1 MSPADD
7 EPAVAEDPTVRP
19 GLGGDPV
26 PEGDAWVKGEAGV
39 LPRGLAAAARARLDR
54 QRERLAAAR
63 DGGPRRPERSA
74 GDRPKAAPAAP
85 ERPPRPG
92 ATPVGR
98 FAPEGSGLPEQGAGP
113 GRPAGRPGPA
123 GSADRRTDGA
133 SSLAASS
140 SAGAPAR
147 SQDAAGPR
155 PGRPAVRSQ
164 ADPEPPTTHDDLL
177 GLATTVVTA
186 GIAAPV
192 QGEPFLRGP
201 VFAGPYHAA
210 GEVGEAPH
218 VYGRMSNPGF
228 ERYEQA
234 LAALDG
240 GRSVV
245 FASGMAAA
253 TAVLQGTL
261 GPGDLLVVPN
271 DGYPGVLQYA
281 REHLATRGVG
291 VRTVPTTDEAIRRAA
306 KGAALV
312 WIETPAN
319 PGLQT
324 IELGPTIA
332 ACHEAG
338 ARVVVDNTLAT
349 PLRQRPLDLGAD
361 LVVSS
366 DSKHLTGHSDLI
378 LGHVSGTDP
387 DLVEQLRRW
396 RTLAGAVPGPFE
408 IWLAHRS
415 LGTLDVRL
423 RRQEAV
429 AVAVHGALAARDDL
443 EDVRYPGFS
452 SVVGF
457 DLGGMGRAKA
467 FLAGL
472 RLVAEATSFGG
483 MHSTA
488 ERRDRFGDGQV
499 GPGYIR
505 FSAGLETPADVVAD
519 LRCALDDAGPT

>member
-1 MSPADD
+1 
-7 EPAVAEDPTVRP
+7 
-19 GLGGDPV
+19 
-26 PEGDAWVKGEAGV
+26 DA
-39 LPRGLAAAARARLDR
+39 P
-54 QRERLAAAR
+54 
-63 DGGPRRPERSA
+63 
-74 GDRPKAAPAAP
+74 
-85 ERPPRPG
+85 
-92 ATPVGR
+92 
-98 FAPEGSGLPEQGAGP
+98 
-113 GRPAGRPGPA
+113 
-123 GSADRRTDGA
+123 
-133 SSLAASS
+133 
-140 SAGAPAR
+140 APAR
-147 SQDAAGPR
+147 P
-155 PGRPAVRSQ
+155 PASPVRAQ
-164 ADPEPPTTHDDLL
+164 ADPEPQASHDDGL
-177 GLATTVVTA
+177 GLATRVVTA

-210 GEVGEAPH
+210 GEAGDAPH

-234 LAALDG
+234 LEALDG

-245 FASGMAAA
+245 FSSGMAAA
-253 TAVLQGTL
+253 TAVLQALL
-261 GPGDLLVVPN
+261 GSGDLLVAPH
-271 DGYPGVLQYA
+271 DGYPGVLQFA

-291 VRTVPTTDEAIRRAA
+291 VRTVPTADEAIVRAA

-324 IELGPTIA
+324 LDLAATIA
-332 ACHEAG
+332 ACRDAG
-338 ARVVVDNTLAT
+338 AKVVVDNTLAT

-387 DLVEQLRRW
+387 DLVERLRRW

-429 AVAVHGALAARDDL
+429 AVAVHGALSAREDL
-443 EDVRYPGFS
+443 DDVRYPGFS

-457 DLGGMGRAKA
+457 DLGSMGRARA
-467 FLAGL
+467 FLAAL
-472 RLVAEATSFGG
+472 ELVSEATSFGG
-483 MHSTA
+483 LHSTA

-499 GPGYIR
+499 GPGYVR

-519 LRCALDDAGPT
+519 LMRALDVAGRG

>member
-1 MSPADD
+1 
-7 EPAVAEDPTVRP
+7 VR
-19 GLGGDPV
+19 
-26 PEGDAWVKGEAGV
+26 A
-39 LPRGLAAAARARLDR
+39 
-54 QRERLAAAR
+54 
-63 DGGPRRPERSA
+63 
-74 GDRPKAAPAAP
+74 
-85 ERPPRPG
+85 
-92 ATPVGR
+92 
-98 FAPEGSGLPEQGAGP
+98 
-113 GRPAGRPGPA
+113 
-123 GSADRRTDGA
+123 
-133 SSLAASS
+133 
-140 SAGAPAR
+140 
-147 SQDAAGPR
+147 
-155 PGRPAVRSQ
+155 Q
-164 ADPEPPTTHDDLL
+164 ADPEPAPTHDDVL
-177 GLATTVVTA
+177 GLATRVVTA

-201 VFAGPYHAA
+201 VFAGAYHAA
-210 GEVGEAPH
+210 GEAGDAPH

-228 ERYEQA
+228 DRYEQA

-253 TAVLQGTL
+253 TAVLQTLL
-261 GPGDLLVVPN
+261 GPGDLLVAPN

-312 WIETPAN
+312 WIESPAN

-324 IELGPTIA
+324 LELTATIA
-332 ACHEAG
+332 ACQEAG
-338 ARVVVDNTLAT
+338 AKVVVDNTLAT
-349 PLRQRPLDLGAD
+349 PLRQRPLDHGAD

-378 LGHVSGTDP
+378 LGHVSGLDA

-429 AVAVHGALAARDDL
+429 AVAVHGALSARDDL

-457 DLGGMGRAKA
+457 DLGSMGRARS
-467 FLAGL
+467 FLEQL
-472 RLVAEATSFGG
+472 LLVAAATSFGG
-483 MHSTA
+483 LHSTA

-499 GPGYIR
+499 GPGYVR

-519 LRCALDDAGPT
+519 LTRALDAAGPG

>member
-7 EPAVAEDPTVRP
+7 ERTRDDAPEPRQ

-26 PEGDAWVKGEAGV
+26 PAGDAWVKGEAGV
-39 LPRGLAAAARARLDR
+39 LPKGLAAAARARLDR
-54 QRERLAAAR
+54 QRERMAAAR
-63 DGGPRRPERSA
+63 EGGDGVRARERDQGPGAGANGASARP
-74 GDRPKAAPAAP
+74 GPPPAAPAPPVDRALAPPAPRTPERRSAPAATSRPAAAAP
-85 ERPPRPG
+85 EPPSA
-92 ATPVGR
+92 ATPAR
-98 FAPEGSGLPEQGAGP
+98 PRSG
-113 GRPAGRPGPA
+113 
-123 GSADRRTDGA
+123 
-133 SSLAASS
+133 
-140 SAGAPAR
+140 GAP
-147 SQDAAGPR
+147 
-155 PGRPAVRSQ
+155 VRAQ
-164 ADPEPPTTHDDLL
+164 ADPEPEPAHDDAL
-177 GLATTVVTA
+177 GLATRVVTA
-186 GIAAPV
+186 GIGAPV

-201 VFAGPYHAA
+201 VFAAPYHAA
-210 GEVGEAPH
+210 GEVGDFPH
-218 VYGRMSNPGF
+218 LYGRMSNPGF

-234 LAALDG
+234 LASLDG

-253 TAVLQGTL
+253 TAVLQTLL
-261 GPGDLLVVPN
+261 GPGDLLVAPN

-324 IELGPTIA
+324 LELEATIA
-332 ACHEAG
+332 VCREAG
-338 ARVVVDNTLAT
+338 AKVVVDNTLAT

-378 LGHVSGTDP
+378 LGHVSGADA

-429 AVAVHGALAARDDL
+429 AVAVHGALSAREDL

-457 DLGGMGRAKA
+457 DLGGMGRARA
-467 FLAGL
+467 FLGAL
-472 RLVAEATSFGG
+472 QLVAEATSFGG
-483 MHSTA
+483 LHSTA

-499 GPGYIR
+499 GPGYVR

-519 LRCALDDAGPT
+519 LSQALDAAGRG

>member
-1 MSPADD
+1 MSGEDERPA
-7 EPAVAEDPTVRP
+7 
-19 GLGGDPV
+19 
-26 PEGDAWVKGEAGV
+26 GDAWVKGEAGV
-39 LPRGLAAAARARLDR
+39 LPRGLAAAARARLER
-54 QRERLAAAR
+54 QRERNAAAR
-63 DGGPRRPERSA
+63 GAGPRQPGDAGAPTGDGVGPGRGDAPRSPAEGPSSAA
-74 GDRPKAAPAAP
+74 GSGAGAAATVPAGSRVDAPAATASS
-85 ERPPRPG
+85 PG
-92 ATPVGR
+92 T
-98 FAPEGSGLPEQGAGP
+98 GSG
-113 GRPAGRPGPA
+113 A
-123 GSADRRTDGA
+123 GSVE
-133 SSLAASS
+133 AAL
-140 SAGAPAR
+140 PAR
-147 SQDAAGPR
+147 RAAP
-155 PGRPAVRSQ
+155 PVRAQ
-164 ADPEPPTTHDDLL
+164 ADPEPPATQEDPH
-177 GLATTVVTA
+177 GLATRVVTA

-210 GEVGEAPH
+210 GEVAEVGH
-218 VYGRMSNPGF
+218 VYGRMTNPGF
-228 ERYEQA
+228 ERYEEA
-234 LAALDG
+234 LGGLDG

-253 TAVLQGTL
+253 TAVLQTLL
-261 GPGDLLVVPN
+261 GPGDLLVAPN

-291 VRTVPTTDEAIRRAA
+291 VRTVPTTDEAIGRAA

-319 PGLQT
+319 PGLQVL
-324 IELGPTIA
+324 ELGATIT
-332 ACHEAG
+332 ACREAG
-338 ARVVVDNTLAT
+338 AKVVVDNTLAT
-349 PLRQRPLDLGAD
+349 PLRQRPLDAGAD

-378 LGHVSGTDP
+378 LGHVSGTDA

-429 AVAVHGALAARDDL
+429 AVAVHAALSAREDL
-443 EDVRYPGFS
+443 DDVRYPGFS

-457 DLGGMGRAKA
+457 DLGGMARARS
-467 FLAGL
+467 FLGAL
-472 RLVAEATSFGG
+472 ELVAEATSFGG
-483 MHSTA
+483 LHSSA

-505 FSAGLETPADVVAD
+505 FSAGLETPADVVDD
-519 LRCALDDAGPT
+519 LMRALDAAG

>member
-1 MSPADD
+1 M
-7 EPAVAEDPTVRP
+7 
-19 GLGGDPV
+19 
-26 PEGDAWVKGEAGV
+26 
-39 LPRGLAAAARARLDR
+39 
-54 QRERLAAAR
+54 
-63 DGGPRRPERSA
+63 
-74 GDRPKAAPAAP
+74 
-85 ERPPRPG
+85 
-92 ATPVGR
+92 
-98 FAPEGSGLPEQGAGP
+98 
-113 GRPAGRPGPA
+113 
-123 GSADRRTDGA
+123 
-133 SSLAASS
+133 
-140 SAGAPAR
+140 
-147 SQDAAGPR
+147 
-155 PGRPAVRSQ
+155 
-164 ADPEPPTTHDDLL
+164 
-177 GLATTVVTA
+177 GLATQVVTA

-210 GEVGEAPH
+210 GDVGDAPH
-218 VYGRMSNPGF
+218 LYGRMSNPGF

-234 LAALDG
+234 LATLDG

-253 TAVLQGTL
+253 TAVLQTLL
-261 GPGDLLVVPN
+261 GPGDLLVAPN

-319 PGLQT
+319 PGLQVL
-324 IELGPTIA
+324 ELGATIA
-332 ACHEAG
+332 ACQEAG

-378 LGHVSGTDP
+378 LGHVSGTDA

-429 AVAVHGALAARDDL
+429 AVAVHGTLAAREDL

-457 DLGGMGRAKA
+457 DLGSMARAKR
-467 FLAGL
+467 FLATL
-472 RLVAEATSFGG
+472 ELVAEATSFGG

-505 FSAGLETPADVVAD
+505 FSAGLETPGDVVAD
-519 LRCALDDAGPT
+519 LVRALDATG

>member
-1 MSPADD
+1 VSDEQD
-7 EPAVAEDPTVRP
+7 EPT
-19 GLGGDPV
+19 
-26 PEGDAWVKGEAGV
+26 GDAWVKGEAGV
-39 LPRGLAAAARARLDR
+39 LPKGLAAAARARLDQ
-54 QRERLAAAR
+54 QRERIAAAR
-63 DGGPRRPERSA
+63 DGGDAPTPDPSRTVARRPSDATPAPQRDVTPGVRPSTSGGASSEPSPGTRATEPRPAPGRSRRPEPES
-74 GDRPKAAPAAP
+74 RP
-85 ERPPRPG
+85 
-92 ATPVGR
+92 
-98 FAPEGSGLPEQGAGP
+98 
-113 GRPAGRPGPA
+113 
-123 GSADRRTDGA
+123 
-133 SSLAASS
+133 
-140 SAGAPAR
+140 
-147 SQDAAGPR
+147 
-155 PGRPAVRSQ
+155 Q
-164 ADPEPPTTHDDLL
+164 ADPEPAPGGGDVL
-177 GLATTVVTA
+177 GLATQVVTA

-210 GEVGEAPH
+210 GDVTDAPH

-234 LAALDG
+234 LAGLDG

-253 TAVLQGTL
+253 TAVLQTLL
-261 GPGDLLVVPN
+261 GPGDLLVAPN

-306 KGAALV
+306 KGSALV

-319 PGLQT
+319 PGLQVL
-324 IELGPTIA
+324 ELGATIA
-332 ACHEAG
+332 ACQEAG

-378 LGHVSGTDP
+378 LGHVSGTDA

-429 AVAVHGALAARDDL
+429 AVAVHGTLAAREDL

-457 DLGGMGRAKA
+457 DLGSMGRAKR
-467 FLAGL
+467 FLAAL
-472 RLVAEATSFGG
+472 DLVAEATSFGG

-505 FSAGLETPADVVAD
+505 FSAGLETPGDVVAD
-519 LRCALDDAGPT
+519 LTRALDATG